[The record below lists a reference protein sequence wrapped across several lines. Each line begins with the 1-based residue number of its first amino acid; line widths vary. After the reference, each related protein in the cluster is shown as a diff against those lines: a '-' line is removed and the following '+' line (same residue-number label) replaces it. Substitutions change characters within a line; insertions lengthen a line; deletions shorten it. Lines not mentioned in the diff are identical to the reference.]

1 VVTQS
6 IDSVEELKVEPRT
19 PRADHRVD
27 LYLILLATAA
37 ACATFI
43 LAVLSQVLPPSG
55 IAIAFFAIAPLAGA
69 FALVVLGTRSRGGRE
84 PALRWF
90 ASGLLVAVTAMVLQ
104 LVSFPTVSAT
114 GGPLGT
120 NSQSSAA
127 LYVLFHVA
135 PALAAVAGALGW
147 SPRWRRPL
155 TVGGLLL
162 AAALAVDLVPLPSLL
177 TADGRFT
184 PLLVFTELVVAVFV
198 VVSGTLWV
206 LNTGRSASPVPAWV
220 AVALSLSFYDVLF
233 NAIGGARFTAVW
245 WASLCLRDATYV
257 VLAIGCI
264 VAVLTALRQSEA
276 YTESELGRREQQLG
290 DSLAVTRRLL
300 TATADLSRAT
310 TLEDVLTVVRA
321 NARAATGG
329 HDAVVALAGADAPL
343 SASGPDAASMVRLV
357 SEDVIVAASRDAV
370 FLHGQERISD
380 HFTGVVRPPTGVRS
394 LAVVPILAAEWL
406 CGHLLVWSVDGAPWH
421 PLDMHLLGGIADQ
434 AGLAIVR
441 AQAFEDEAH
450 AARTLQRSLLPPALP
465 DVPGVRLGAMYRPG
479 VLGSS
484 VGGDWYDCIAFRDGR
499 VALVIG
505 DVMGKGL
512 RAAAVMGQVRTA
524 VRSVAAANP
533 APLAVLTA
541 LDDVALDLDADEIV
555 TLTYVLLDLPAG
567 RAHVARA
574 GHLPPVVVDAT
585 GHASVIYD
593 GGSTPLGTPDPDRVE
608 ATVPLGPGSM
618 LVLFT
623 DGVVEER
630 EHAITEGLDLLV
642 ETVAAAGRDLHED
655 PQATV
660 ERLVAHADGED
671 DMALLV
677 AALR

>member
-1 VVTQS
+1 MVTQS

-37 ACATFI
+37 ACATYVV
-43 LAVLSQVLPPSG
+43 AGLSQVLPPNG

-69 FALVVLGTRSRGGRE
+69 FALVVLMARSRGGRE
-84 PALRWF
+84 PALRWY
-90 ASGLLVAVTAMVLQ
+90 AAGLLVAVAAMLLQ
-104 LVSFPTVSAT
+104 VVSFPTVSAT
-114 GGPLGT
+114 GGLLGT

-127 LYVLFHVA
+127 LYLLFHLA
-135 PALAAVAGALGW
+135 PALGAVAGALGW
-147 SPRWRRPL
+147 PTRWRRPL
-155 TVGGLLL
+155 TVLGLLM
-162 AAALAVDLVPLPSLL
+162 AAGLAVDLVPLPSLL
-177 TADGRFT
+177 SDDGRFT
-184 PLLVFTELVVAVFV
+184 ALLVATEYLVAAVV
-198 VVSGTLWV
+198 LGAGILWV
-206 LNTGRSASPVPAWV
+206 LRSGRSASPLRAWV
-220 AVALSLSFYDVLF
+220 AASLSLSFYDVLF

-245 WASLCLRDATYV
+245 WASLSMRDATYV
-257 VLAIGCI
+257 VLAAGCI

-276 YTESELGRREQQLG
+276 YAESELGRREQQLG

-310 TLEDVLTVVRA
+310 TLEDVLAVVRA

-329 HDAVVALAGADAPL
+329 HDAVVALAGADEPL
-343 SASGPDAASMVRLV
+343 SASGPDAAGLVRLV
-357 SEDVIVAASRDAV
+357 SDDMMVAASRDAV

-380 HFTGVVRPPTGVRS
+380 HFTGLVRPPTGVRS
-394 LAVVPILAAEWL
+394 LAVVPIVAGEWL

-421 PLDMHLLGGIADQ
+421 PLDMHLLSGIADQ

-441 AQAFEDEAH
+441 AQAFEDEAR

-541 LDDVALDLDADEIV
+541 LDEVALDLDADEIV

-567 RAHVARA
+567 HAHVARA
-574 GHLPPVVVDAT
+574 GHLPPVVVDAA

-593 GGSTPLGTPDPDRVE
+593 GGSTPLGAPDPDRVE
-608 ATVPLGPGSM
+608 ATVPLGRGST

-642 ETVAAAGRDLHED
+642 DTVAAAGRDLHED
-655 PQATV
+655 PQGTV

-677 AALR
+677 AALC

>member
-1 VVTQS
+1 VTQS

-37 ACATFI
+37 ACAMFVV
-43 LAVLSQVLPPSG
+43 AVLSRVLPPNG
-55 IAIAFFAIAPLAGA
+55 IAIAFFAVAPLAGA
-69 FALVVLGTRSRGGRE
+69 LALVVVAARSTGGRE

-90 ASGLLVAVTAMVLQ
+90 SSGLLVAVAAMVLQ
-104 LVSFPTVSAT
+104 LVAFPTVSAT

-120 NSQSSAA
+120 DGQSSAA
-127 LYVLFHVA
+127 LYVLFHLA
-135 PALAAVAGALGW
+135 PALAAVAGALAW
-147 SPRWRRPL
+147 ATRWRRPL
-155 TVGGLLL
+155 TVVGLLL
-162 AAALAVDLVPLPSLL
+162 GAGLALDLVPLPSLL
-177 TADGRFT
+177 TPDGRFT
-184 PLLVFTELVVAVFV
+184 PLLVVLELALAVFMVVA
-198 VVSGTLWV
+198 GTLWV
-206 LNTGRSASPVPAWV
+206 LNTGRSASPLPAWV

-233 NAIGGARFTAVW
+233 NAIGGARFTPVW
-245 WASLCLRDATYV
+245 WASLSLRDATYV
-257 VLAIGCI
+257 VLAVGCI

-276 YTESELGRREQQLG
+276 YSESELGRREQQLG

-300 TATADLSRAT
+300 IATADLSRAT
-310 TLEDVLTVVRA
+310 TLEDVVTVVRT

-329 HDAVVALAGADAPL
+329 HDAVVALAGTDEPL
-343 SASGPDAASMVRLV
+343 SASGPDAAALVRLV
-357 SEDVIVAASRDAV
+357 SGDMTVSASRDAV
-370 FLHGQERISD
+370 FLHGQDRISA
-380 HFTGVVRPPTGVRS
+380 HFTGLVRPPTGVRS
-394 LAVVPILAAEWL
+394 LAVVPIVAGEWL
-406 CGHLLVWSVDGAPWH
+406 CGHLLVWSMDGARWH

-441 AQAFEDEAH
+441 AQAFEDEAR
-450 AARTLQRSLLPPALP
+450 AARTLQRSLLPAALP
-465 DVPGVRLGAMYRPG
+465 EVPGVRLGAMYRPG

-541 LDDVALDLDADEIV
+541 LDEVALDLDADEIV

-567 RAHVARA
+567 RAQVARA
-574 GHLPPVVVDAT
+574 GHLPPVVVDAE
-585 GHASVIYD
+585 GRAEVMYD

-608 ATVPLGPGSM
+608 ATVPLGPGST

-623 DGVVEER
+623 DGVVEKR
-630 EHAITEGLDLLV
+630 EHAITEGIDLLV
-642 ETVAAAGRDLHED
+642 DTVNAAGRGLHED
-655 PQATV
+655 PQGTI

-677 AALR
+677 AALH

>member
-1 VVTQS
+1 MTQG

-37 ACATFI
+37 ACAMFVV
-43 LAVLSQVLPPSG
+43 AALSQVLPPNG
-55 IAIAFFAIAPLAGA
+55 IAIAFFAVAPLSGA
-69 FALVVLGTRSRGGRE
+69 FALVVVAARSRAGRE

-90 ASGLLVAVTAMVLQ
+90 ASGLLVAVAAMVLQ
-104 LVSFPTVSAT
+104 LVSFPTISAT

-120 NSQSSAA
+120 DGRSSAA
-127 LYVLFHVA
+127 LYLLSHLA

-147 SPRWRRPL
+147 STRWRRPL
-155 TVGGLLL
+155 TVAGLLL
-162 AAALAVDLVPLPSLL
+162 SAGLAMGLVPLPPLL
-177 TADGRFT
+177 TSDGGFT
-184 PLLVFTELVVAVFV
+184 PLLLVTEYAVAVFMV
-198 VVSGTLWV
+198 VAGTLWV
-206 LNTGRSASPVPAWV
+206 LNTGRSASPLPAWV

-233 NAIGGARFTAVW
+233 NAIGEARFTAVW
-245 WASLCLRDATYV
+245 WASLSLRDATYV
-257 VLAIGCI
+257 VLAVGCI
-264 VAVLTALRQSEA
+264 VAVLTALRTSEA
-276 YTESELGRREQQLG
+276 YTESELGRRERQLG

-300 TATADLSRAT
+300 TATGDLSRAT

-329 HDAVVALAGADAPL
+329 HDAVVALVGADHPVAT
-343 SASGPDAASMVRLV
+343 SSPDAAALVRLV
-357 SEDVIVAASRDAV
+357 REDLLVVASRDAV
-370 FLHGQERISD
+370 FLHGQDRISD
-380 HFTGVVRPPTGVRS
+380 HFGGVLRPPTGVRS
-394 LAVVPILAAEWL
+394 LAVVPIVAGEWL
-406 CGHLLVWSVDGAPWH
+406 CGHLLVWSVDDASWH

-441 AQAFEDEAH
+441 AQAFEDEAR
-450 AARTLQRSLLPPALP
+450 AARTLQQSLLPAALP
-465 DVPGVRLGAMYRPG
+465 RVPGLRLGAMYRPG

-533 APLAVLTA
+533 APVAVLTA
-541 LDDVALDLDADEIV
+541 LDEVALDLDADEIV

-567 RAHVARA
+567 RAQVARA
-574 GHLPPVVVDAT
+574 GHLPPVVVDAAGRAT
-585 GHASVIYD
+585 VVYD

-608 ATVPLGPGSM
+608 ASLPLGPGST

-623 DGVVEER
+623 DGVVEQR
-630 EHAITEGLDLLV
+630 EQAITDGLDLLV
-642 ETVAAAGRDLHED
+642 DTVAADSRHLHLD
-655 PQATV
+655 PQGTV
-660 ERLVAHADGED
+660 ERLVARADGED

-677 AALR
+677 AAVR